1 MDHLTIGDA
10 SVVRIE
16 EMVDS
21 TFLAANFFM
30 PFDPEALQPHLHW
43 LAPRYY
49 VPDRGAL
56 VFSMHAWIVKT
67 GRHTVLIDTCVG
79 NDKERMPRA
88 HWHHLQTPFL
98 ERLRAAGATPES
110 IDYVMCTHLHA
121 DHIGWNTILRDGR
134 WVPTFPNARYLF
146 ARIEYDH
153 WQKNPDPSP
162 IRRAAFLDSALP
174 VVEAGRADMIEDGHQ
189 VDAALTVE
197 LAPGHTPG
205 NVCIRLRSGS
215 QEAIFAGDT
224 VHHPMQ
230 AYEVDWSTVACT
242 YRVAAAASRRKLLEQ
257 CAERGSLLLPAHF
270 PAPYGAY
277 VRASRKG
284 FELRWLS

>member
-79 NDKERMPRA
+79 NDKERMPRT

-110 IDYVMCTHLHA
+110 IDYVMCTHLH
-121 DHIGWNTILRDGR
+121 
-134 WVPTFPNARYLF
+134 YLF

-242 YRVAAAASRRKLLEQ
+242 DRVAAAASRRKLLEQ